1 MAFRD
6 DYMDLNKEL
15 TFDNQVIFISGT
27 PCTGKTTIATELN
40 DYLNNNGCDS
50 TLIKIN
56 DLAVEKDLV
65 LGEDPD
71 KYYKVID
78 IDRLNDVLKDEI
90 AEFKSECSSIPKA
103 LVVEGHLSH
112 LCEGADKMIVLR
124 LNPSFLKSRLE
135 ARDYTESKV
144 NENLEAEALAV
155 CSAEAYEL
163 YDEELN
169 EIDTTDKSIDDV
181 LSVILDVINDNAHY
195 PADSIDFMDW
205 FLS

>member
-1 MAFRD
+1 
-6 DYMDLNKEL
+6 MDLNKEL
-15 TFDNQVIFISGT
+15 SFDNQVIFISGT

-40 DYLNNNGCDS
+40 EYLNNNGCDS

-71 KYYKVID
+71 KFYKVID
-78 IDRLNDVLKDEI
+78 VDKLNDVLDEEI
-90 AEFKSECSSIPKA
+90 SEFKSKAKDSNVPKA

-112 LCEGADKMIVLR
+112 LSQGADKMIVLR
-124 LNPSFLKSRLE
+124 LNPSSLKNRLQ
-135 ARDYTESKV
+135 ARGYAESKV

-163 YDEELN
+163 YDKELN
-169 EIDTTDKSIDDV
+169 EVDTTDKSINDV
-181 LSVILDVINDNAHY
+181 LSIIIDIINDKEHY
-195 PADSIDFMDW
+195 PVGNIDFMDW

>member
-1 MAFRD
+1 M
-6 DYMDLNKEL
+6 
-15 TFDNQVIFISGT
+15 
-27 PCTGKTTIATELN
+27 
-40 DYLNNNGCDS
+40 
-50 TLIKIN
+50 
-56 DLAVEKDLV
+56 
-65 LGEDPD
+65 
-71 KYYKVID
+71 
-78 IDRLNDVLKDEI
+78 
-90 AEFKSECSSIPKA
+90 
-103 LVVEGHLSH
+103 
-112 LCEGADKMIVLR
+112 
-124 LNPSFLKSRLE
+124 KSRLE

-195 PADSIDFMDW
+195 PAGSIDFMDW